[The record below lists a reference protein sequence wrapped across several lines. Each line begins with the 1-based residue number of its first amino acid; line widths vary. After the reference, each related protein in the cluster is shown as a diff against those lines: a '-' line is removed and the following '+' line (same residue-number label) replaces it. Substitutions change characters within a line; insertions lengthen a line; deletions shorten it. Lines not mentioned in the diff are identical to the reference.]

1 MLQESLISLLPMQ
14 FGAFGSAC
22 GSHIY
27 YSLRRYRH
35 LITVPIMRS
44 FSNVKGQFVGQDV
57 ETAQSLLKA
66 ARAVCFDVDSTVIME
81 EGIDVLAEHKG
92 AGDAVAALTA
102 KAMGGTVLFQ
112 DALKD
117 RLDIIKP
124 SKQDIDDCMLQ
135 HPLRFTPGYKND
147 THLVTHPFYLVLV
160 HFMAILRNYRHPRA
174 YFYITHARCLCL
186 SRFWWV

>member
-1 MLQESLISLLPMQ
+1 MCGQEKVCAIGRVAATGRVNIQEAAAGAGILYHSSRVLQESLISLLPMQ

-147 THLVTHPFYLVLV
+147 P
-160 HFMAILRNYRHPRA
+160 IL
-174 YFYITHARCLCL
+174 
-186 SRFWWV
+186 